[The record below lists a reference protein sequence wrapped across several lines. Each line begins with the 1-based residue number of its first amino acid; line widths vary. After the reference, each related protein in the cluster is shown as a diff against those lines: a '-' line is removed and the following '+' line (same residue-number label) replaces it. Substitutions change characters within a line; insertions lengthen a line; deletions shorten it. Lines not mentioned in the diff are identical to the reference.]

1 MGLQHPE
8 ALYFILPAMLALL
21 GLALYA
27 RAMRRRAA
35 AAFADAAMRER
46 ILPRENSARFWLKL
60 LLWEAAVVFALLA
73 LARPLWGD
81 VVEDV
86 KIKGS
91 DLYVLIDV
99 SRSMLARDVAPSR
112 LERAKLDVSS
122 LLNRLKGERVGLIAF
137 AGRAAVKCPLT
148 ADYAFFRVALN
159 ELGPHS
165 VDRGGTAIGDA
176 IRVALNVLPVV
187 ADRDQALLLI
197 TDGDDQD
204 SEPLRA
210 AAEAAERHVVIFTVG
225 LGDPNE
231 GAKIPD
237 KDGQNVR
244 FEGKDVVSKLDDELL
259 RKIALD
265 TNGAY
270 VPARTSAY
278 DLGKLYE
285 EKLSLLR
292 GEYAKEQK
300 RRRMSERFEIP
311 LVLSVLCFMLE
322 LMIRPYD
329 TARDDRKP
337 EKRKAKNNAG
347 AAPISTRVLSAGAVL
362 LLVYAGLFGANACAE
377 DGGALAR
384 EGLSLYDKKEFAA
397 AGEKL
402 NEAEKSF
409 DREQREDAAR
419 AAFDA
424 GCAFQR
430 ASDADKARDAYMKA
444 ALAPS
449 KPLAASAQYNLGTL
463 AADEAKKLAGEAPE
477 QVLPE
482 KRAEIV
488 DKLKSAVGH
497 FRNALELQPEYPG
510 ARGDIE
516 LLRQWLKLYANK
528 WLELDRKK
536 HRDSL
541 NLMEYLD
548 ELAKTQRGLRS
559 AAKTLDANASADELA
574 DLRRAQDELLDEIG
588 PLKEKIQKEV
598 GAPPAGGNPAAQP
611 APDPKMLEQA
621 IKKLQEWADESG
633 AKMRSA
639 GDKFN
644 SGDLIE
650 AIAAQKEAVAPL
662 ERCWEALAP
671 FGVTLQR
678 DFDEQTKI
686 VGTLDPNAI
695 EVEKKADSKEAPTA
709 KEKPE
714 LNKEQIEEL
723 AEFQSD
729 VRRRT
734 EALTYKAEK
743 ELTMLEKNA
752 PPADGGATKEKKE
765 KEWLTLEDVE
775 REEAQKKKALSAQP
789 PKDAKPEDADAPPD
803 PAAIKKGLE
812 KAIELA
818 PKAAEKMNLAAGQ
831 LNKQERDA
839 ALPDA
844 VEARRI
850 LKEILDAQPKQKK
863 KDQKQDDKKE
873 QQKKDQEQGK
883 QEQNKDKQD
892 QKKKDDEKKQ
902 DEEQQKKDQEKK
914 DQGKQQSGK
923 QGQEKQQS
931 MSKEQAEELLR
942 KVQEREMQRRKVK
955 ADEKQAIYGRLRGVE
970 KDW

>member
-8 ALYFILPAMLALL
+8 ALYFILPAMFALL
-21 GLALYA
+21 ALALYA
-27 RAMRRRAA
+27 RVMRRRAA
-35 AAFADAAMRER
+35 AAFADAAMRDR

-73 LARPLWGD
+73 LARPQWGD

-148 ADYAFFRVALN
+148 SDYAFFRVALN

-176 IRVALNVLPVV
+176 IRVALNVLPVA
-187 ADRDQALLLI
+187 ADRDLALLLI

-210 AAEAAERHVVIFTVG
+210 AAEAAERHVTIFTVG

-265 TNGAY
+265 TSGAY

-285 EKLSLLR
+285 EKLALLR
-292 GEYAKEQK
+292 GEFAKEQK
-300 RRRMSERFEIP
+300 LRRMSERFEIP
-311 LVLSVLCFMLE
+311 LVLAILCFMLE
-322 LMIRPYD
+322 LLIRPYD
-329 TARDDRKP
+329 TPRESRKP
-337 EKRKAKNNAG
+337 DERPAKSNAA
-347 AAPISTRVLSAGAVL
+347 AAPNSVRATHAAAML
-362 LLVYAGLFGANACAE
+362 LLAILSLCCPRAFSADA
-377 DGGALAR
+377 GALAR
-384 EGLSLYDKKEFAA
+384 EGLSLYEKKEYAS
-397 AGEKL
+397 AGEKF

-430 ASDADKARDAYMKA
+430 AGDADKAREAYMKA
-444 ALAPS
+444 ALAQG

-463 AADEAKKLAGEAPE
+463 ASDEAKKLAGEAPE
-477 QVLPE
+477 LVPPE
-482 KRAEIV
+482 KRAELI
-488 DKLKSAVGH
+488 DKLKAAVGH

-528 WLELDRKK
+528 WLELDRKN
-536 HRDSL
+536 HRDSM
-541 NLMEYLD
+541 NLLQYLD
-548 ELAKTQRGLRS
+548 ELAKTQRGLRT
-559 AAKTLDANASADELA
+559 AAKALDVSASADELA
-574 DLRRAQDELLDEIG
+574 ELRRAQDELLDEIG
-588 PLKEKIQKEV
+588 PLKEKIQKEL
-598 GAPPAGGNPAAQP
+598 GAQTPGGNPPAQP
-611 APDPKMLEQA
+611 APDPKMLAEA
-621 IKKLQEWADESG
+621 VKKLQEWADESG

-644 SGDLIE
+644 SGDLTE
-650 AIAAQKEAVAPL
+650 AIAAQKDAIAPL
-662 ERCWEALAP
+662 ERSWEALAP
-671 FGVTLQR
+671 FGATLQR
-678 DFDEQTKI
+678 DYDEQSKI
-686 VGTLDPNAI
+686 VETLDPNAI
-695 EVEKKADSKEAPTA
+695 EVEKKVDA
-709 KEKPE
+709 KEPAPVKE
-714 LNKEQIEEL
+714 KADLNRDQIVEL

-734 EALTYKAEK
+734 DALKYKAEK
-743 ELTMLEKNA
+743 ELVAQEKNA
-752 PPADGGATKEKKE
+752 APAVPKEKKE

-775 REEAQKKKALSAQP
+775 REEARKKKAQNAQT
-789 PKDAKPEDADAPPD
+789 PKDEKPPADNAPPD

-812 KAIELA
+812 KALELA
-818 PKAAEKMNLAAGQ
+818 PKAAAKMNSAEGHLRK
-831 LNKQERDA
+831 LERDA

-850 LKEILDAQPKQKK
+850 LKEILDAQPKQKN
-863 KDQKQDDKKE
+863 KDQKQDDKKDP
-873 QQKKDQEQGK
+873 QKKEQDKDK
-883 QEQNKDKQD
+883 QEQNKDKKD

-902 DEEQQKKDQEKK
+902 VDEQKKKDQEKK
-914 DQGKQQSGK
+914 DQEKKDAGK

-931 MSKEQAEELLR
+931 MSKDQAEELLR